1 MWELY
6 AMWTWVG
13 LWLAGVGYGGL
24 ATFAVVGIGA
34 VGCVLAGVLAD
45 RWDRAGT
52 AALSMLVSGSC
63 AVIAVPASN
72 LAPVLGLL
80 VALVWGLAVVADS
93 AQFSASVVRLSPP
106 AVVGTM
112 LTVQTCLGFLLTVVM
127 IRAVPALADRVGWQG
142 AFAVLALGPALGA
155 MAMLRLR
162 PILHAKES
170 EP

>member
-1 MWELY
+1 
-6 AMWTWVG
+6 
-13 LWLAGVGYGGL
+13 
-24 ATFAVVGIGA
+24 
-34 VGCVLAGVLAD
+34 
-45 RWDRAGT
+45 
-52 AALSMLVSGSC
+52 
-63 AVIAVPASN
+63 
-72 LAPVLGLL
+72 
-80 VALVWGLAVVADS
+80 
-93 AQFSASVVRLSPP
+93 
-106 AVVGTM
+106 M